1 MRTKTKIAVALV
13 VLSVGFAGVAV
24 GQDDPIAARQGLM
37 KQNASMVGIASALAK
52 GERPYNAA
60 LAAATMEIL
69 AYDLEVFPT
78 LFPENSMEG
87 GDPPTRAKAEI
98 WQDMAGFEATA
109 AKLVETANAAAA
121 AAPEGQ
127 EAFAAALGAVGQVC
141 GDCHDAYR
149 GPRPN

>member
-1 MRTKTKIAVALV
+1 
-13 VLSVGFAGVAV
+13 
-24 GQDDPIAARQGLM
+24 
-37 KQNASMVGIASALAK
+37 
-52 GERPYNAA
+52 
-60 LAAATMEIL
+60 
-69 AYDLEVFPT
+69 
-78 LFPENSMEG
+78 MEG
-87 GDPPTRAKAEI
+87 GDPQTRAKAEI